1 MEKQKK
7 MDDDVDSFG
16 TDEEEK
22 EVKNVKKGKNVTWG
36 KKQHNA
42 GSGKDSTDLVT
53 LLHESILNLNT
64 KFDKFN
70 ENVNGKI
77 SAIERNYEKLN
88 ARIDMITME
97 DVNERAS

>member
-1 MEKQKK
+1 MEKTKK
-7 MDDDVDSFG
+7 LDDDVDSFG

-22 EVKNVKKGKNVTWG
+22 EVKEVKKVKNVTWG
-36 KKQHNA
+36 KKQQKA
-42 GSGKDSTDLVT
+42 SSGIDSTDLVT

-77 SAIERNYEKLN
+77 NAIERNYEKLN

>member
-1 MEKQKK
+1 
-7 MDDDVDSFG
+7 MDDDADSFG

-22 EVKNVKKGKNVTWG
+22 EVKNVKKGKNVTWD
-36 KKQHNA
+36 KKQQKA
-42 GSGKDSTDLVT
+42 GSGTDSTDLVT

-88 ARIDMITME
+88 ARIDKFTME
-97 DVNERAS
+97 DINERAP

>member
-1 MEKQKK
+1 
-7 MDDDVDSFG
+7 MDDDADSFG

-36 KKQHNA
+36 KKQQKA
-42 GSGKDSTDLVT
+42 GSVPDSTDLVT

-88 ARIDMITME
+88 ARIDKFTME
-97 DVNERAS
+97 DINERAS

>member
-1 MEKQKK
+1 
-7 MDDDVDSFG
+7 MDDDADSFG

-22 EVKNVKKGKNVTWG
+22 EVKNVKKGKNVTWD
-36 KKQHNA
+36 KKQQKA
-42 GSGKDSTDLVT
+42 GSVKDSTDLVT

-88 ARIDMITME
+88 ARIDKFTME
-97 DVNERAS
+97 DINERAT

>member
-1 MEKQKK
+1 

-22 EVKNVKKGKNVTWG
+22 EVKNVKKVKNVTWD
-36 KKQHNA
+36 KKQQKA